1 VSRTTVR
8 PSVLVDRVLDQL
20 PETPIRLVE
29 RLRRKDI
36 PLFAAALAFYAVVSF
51 APLTITVL
59 WVISLIVG
67 DDRVRQLAQEL
78 QRAAPPGLGAG
89 NALNQV
95 ANSGTALGLVSIA
108 SALWPATAYGSGLAR
123 AFHELSGRSGPPK
136 PARGRALTLAVLL
149 PAFVIGG
156 LIASY
161 AGTALVG
168 EDGSS
173 LVIGWALALA
183 FGFVATTAVV
193 TLIYRLFP
201 GRRFLWVQI
210 LRAAAAVAAGIS
222 VISLLFVLFLNL
234 GADFQGHYST
244 SGIASVVFLAL
255 WLYLSNMMLLA
266 GYELSLDRSSTRR
279 PNASQRLAAKR

>member
-1 VSRTTVR
+1 MSWRQQYI
-8 PSVLVDRVLDQL
+8 VLGSSFVQPDLALMR
-20 PETPIRLVE
+20 ETISFLLGRELG
-29 RLRRKDI
+29 RLRLGHASWFTDLLLAYVNKI
-36 PLFAAALAFYAVVSF
+36 PYLSNPLLRIFTYSEDRYGALLEPA
-51 APLTITVL
+51 
-59 WVISLIVG
+59 SL
-67 DDRVRQLAQEL
+67 
-78 QRAAPPGLGAG
+78 
-89 NALNQV
+89 
-95 ANSGTALGLVSIA
+95 LGLVSIA

-234 GADFQGHYST
+234 GADFQAHYAT